1 MGEPI
6 AVLALRRRRD
16 HISGVI
22 AEYERKIRE
31 AQHDLIHVVASLR
44 LFELTGDPSE
54 FPPYIDLNRLLRR
67 GETTRL
73 CLEALKA
80 EGPLDTRELAL
91 RVMRAK
97 GLTETD
103 KVLGQAIALR
113 IVQTLRLKRTKVD
126 GSQRRKGVSVWVLK
140 TSDFPA
146 KQEITK
152 AL

>member
-16 HISGVI
+16 QISGVI

-31 AQHDLIHVVASLR
+31 AQHDLVHVVASLR
-44 LFELTGDPSE
+44 LFELTGDPSD

-73 CLEALKA
+73 CLAALAA
-80 EGPLDTRELAL
+80 EGPLDTRELAQ

-97 GLTETD
+97 GLNPDD

-113 IVQTLRLKRTKVD
+113 IVQTLRLKRMAVTGKE
-126 GSQRRKGVSVWVLK
+126 RRKGVSLWRLLAENGY
-140 TSDFPA
+140 TPA
-146 KQEITK
+146 SRM
-152 AL
+152 